1 MTRLL
6 ALPRNDR
13 GYSLMMVAASLLLLL
28 GVAAFAID
36 LSAMRLDRAL
46 DQRVAD
52 AAASAGALTTY
63 ESGGQIGC
71 ETALAYVEL
80 NLPQVGALATGGCS
94 TIPATCDPTT
104 ATVIAQTSGGFTV
117 TVVYPVPDSDA
128 LMNPGALGAG
138 SQPVVTADGDACE
151 RFGVRIAAVH
161 DAFLSQAVGFN
172 QGTTTV
178 HAVARAFLPPPSGTP
193 INLLILDRFGCEA
206 LKASGNGGI
215 IVDAIVDPDD
225 GTLHPGEAAVDSD
238 ASTGCAT
245 DGGVID
251 IDGTNAIMRADGP
264 AGCPNQTGTEVVNGQ
279 LLGHGCG
286 LIRTIA
292 PGTPGCNW
300 PACTA
305 SGGANPNNPNP
316 LPTAMGARLT
326 RAPVDHRY
334 NCRADYSTVPI
345 SISWATDPLTAANE
359 QDIPGC
365 TGTGG
370 DYIHDLIESVG
381 PSGSPGFGWSPWSS
395 SYPCDVPSSQPAI
408 SVTGNWY
415 IDCADFNVRTSI
427 TITGGSL
434 VADGNVAI
442 TSSTGHLI
450 VDNTGAPGYV
460 FLRGGLL
467 SKDGQASITFN
478 ETMVYASKTSRM
490 QMDGGTG
497 SLIWVAPDDPTHP
510 FDDLALWS
518 DSTITSSPH
527 LWAGQAALVMEG
539 AFFVPIV
546 TVEYAG
552 QGSQI
557 QTEAQ
562 FIADKLHAR
571 GQGILKV
578 SPIAERAV
586 GLRPPP
592 RSVLIR

>member
-1 MTRLL
+1 
-6 ALPRNDR
+6 
-13 GYSLMMVAASLLLLL
+13 MMVALSLIMLL

-36 LSAMRLDRAL
+36 LSAMRLDRTL

-52 AAASAGALTTY
+52 AAASAGALATY
-63 ESGGQIGC
+63 ESGGQTGC

-80 NLPQVGALATGGCS
+80 NVPQIGSLATSGCS
-94 TIPATCDPTT
+94 SVPASCDPLIATEVTQT
-104 ATVIAQTSGGFTV
+104 AGRFTV
-117 TVVYPVPDSDA
+117 TMVYPVPDANA
-128 LMNPGALGAG
+128 LMNPGALGSS
-138 SQPVVTADGDACE
+138 SQPVVTADGDPCE
-151 RFGVRIAAVH
+151 RFGVRIAATHEASFAQVI
-161 DAFLSQAVGFN
+161 GFEE
-172 QGTTTV
+172 GTTTV

-193 INLLILDRFGCEA
+193 INLLILDRFGCET

-225 GTLHPGEAAVDSD
+225 GTLLPGEAAADSD
-238 ASTGCAT
+238 GSSGCPA

-264 AGCPNQTGTEVVNGQ
+264 AGCPNQTGTETVNGQ

-316 LPTAMGARLT
+316 LPTAMPARLT

-334 NCRADYSTVPI
+334 NCRLDYSVPDLAVN
-345 SISWATDPLTAANE
+345 WAADPLTVSNE

-365 TGTGG
+365 SSGGG
-370 DYIHDLIESVG
+370 DHIYDLIRSVG
-381 PSGSPGFGWSPWSS
+381 PSGSPGVGWSSWSS
-395 SYPCDVPSSQPAI
+395 AFPCDVPSSHAPI

-415 IDCADFNVRTSI
+415 IDCASFDTRTTI
-427 TITGGSL
+427 TIAGGSL

-442 TSSTGHLI
+442 TSGTGHLI
-450 VDNTGAPGYV
+450 VDNSGSPGYL
-460 FLRGGLL
+460 FLRNGLL
-467 SKDGQASITFN
+467 SKDGQASLTLD
-478 ETMVYASKTSRM
+478 ETMVYLSKTSRI
-490 QMDGGTG
+490 QMNGGSGGT
-497 SLIWVAPDDPTHP
+497 LTWIAPDDSSHAL
-510 FDDLALWS
+510 DDLALWS
-518 DSTITSSPH
+518 DSTVTSATH
-527 LWAGQAALVMEG
+527 FWAGQAALIMEG

-552 QGSQI
+552 QGSQV
-557 QTEAQ
+557 QTAAQ

-571 GQGILKV
+571 GQGLLKV
-578 SPIAERAV
+578 SPTAERAV

-592 RSVLIR
+592 RTDLIR